1 MRKPLSIPMRT
12 ILFVFALC
20 VVPCALSSAAL
31 DEAHFRGK
39 ENFQYD
45 VRVTYKPMA
54 PTQGYPNT
62 GGTWTVIDSLR
73 VVLNGR
79 LIRIPQSATADLFW
93 PHTPS
98 PPYAGPDN
106 TLRFKISCSSG
117 EKSYD
122 AVFVFSGER
131 LIEREINHH
140 GGEETITKYPEQQDS
155 RKE

>member
-1 MRKPLSIPMRT
+1 MRT
-12 ILFVFALC
+12 ILFIFTLWAVLC
-20 VVPCALSSAAL
+20 APSSAAL

-39 ENFQYD
+39 ANFQYD

-54 PTQGYPNT
+54 PTKWYPNT

-106 TLRFKISCSSG
+106 TLRFSISGGGG
-117 EKSYD
+117 EKSYN

-131 LIEREINHH
+131 LIKREIHHH